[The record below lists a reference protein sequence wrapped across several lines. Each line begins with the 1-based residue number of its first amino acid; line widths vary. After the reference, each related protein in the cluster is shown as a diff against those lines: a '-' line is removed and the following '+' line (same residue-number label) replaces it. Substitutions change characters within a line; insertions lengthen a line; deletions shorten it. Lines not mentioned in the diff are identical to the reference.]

1 MQVVFQS
8 RHPNAQEW
16 AELSEQR
23 VRFALRRLRQW
34 VRRAEVQM
42 SDTNGPRGGVDK
54 QCAVEII
61 TDGAQPIVVKTLA
74 RDWRTALDAALARVV
89 RALTRMWQRQHR
101 PQRVARDAALPDGVA
116 RWTASTD
123 AGSLSKTDRATA
135 DRGT

>member
-61 TDGAQPIVVKTLA
+61 TEGAQPIVVKTLA

-89 RALTRMWQRQHR
+89 RALTRMWQRLHR
-101 PQRVARDAALPDGVA
+101 PQRVGRAAASPDGVIHRA
-116 RWTASTD
+116 PPSD
-123 AGSLSKTDRATA
+123 AGSLSTTGRTA
-135 DRGT
+135 PQRGT